1 MFNSFNVGNGP
12 VQFGTMVDAPSPP
25 DYQSPN
31 GLGSVLGSTRMSF
44 GLPKPVKI
52 VLPAGLMAYSMLRI
66 YNSPQD
72 WKMLSAGII
81 AMGAL
86 TLAGVQS

>member
-1 MFNSFNVGNGP
+1 MFDSFNVGNGP
-12 VQFGTMVDAPSPP
+12 VQFKNLVDAPSPP

-31 GLGSVLGSTRMSF
+31 GLGSVLGSSGMSF
-44 GLPKPVKI
+44 GLPRPAKV
-52 VLPAGLMAYSMLRI
+52 VVPAGLMAYTMYRI